1 MMMMFTSITF
11 LVFKMSMDGN
21 SIIQFSSM
29 VLILHYYWPKNDP
42 LPILGN
48 PQVKGVVAGQLY
60 DYATP
65 YIWTSEMNGHFPS
78 TRLLT
83 SQSIFH
89 GIKKSSVLGYTDVAT
104 VAEGPCQKYVVKYL
118 ETGVIDWTDGTV
130 CGEQFPYFGGEIR
143 K

>member
-1 MMMMFTSITF
+1 L
-11 LVFKMSMDGN
+11 LV
-21 SIIQFSSM
+21 II
-29 VLILHYYWPKNDP
+29 I
-42 LPILGN
+42 GN

-83 SQSIFH
+83 SRSIFH